1 MIESK
6 FLKDNI
12 QNIQKL
18 LSIPPLKNFETK
30 SLRQLLRLSKIR
42 EYSHGELIIK
52 EGDMDPWL
60 FFLLSGKIRVEK
72 EKVEIGIFDKIG
84 EIFGEMRILDGL
96 GRSASVY
103 AEGKI
108 VCLAVDTSATNR
120 LGSEDEKANFLL
132 LLYRMFAEYVSAR
145 LRLTNDELIQSKR
158 IAKRLLKETGGK
170 TVGYSAYNQTA
181 TS

>member
-1 MIESK
+1 MFESK

-18 LSIPPLKNFETK
+18 LTIPPLKNFETK

-42 EYSHGELIIK
+42 EYAHGELIIK

-72 EKVEIGIFDKIG
+72 EKVEIGIFDKMG

-103 AEGKI
+103 AEGKT
-108 VCLAVDTSATNR
+108 VCLAIDTSATYR
-120 LGSEDEKANFLL
+120 LGSEDEKANFLI
-132 LLYRMFAEYVSAR
+132 LLYRMFSEYVSTR
-145 LRLTNDELIQSKR
+145 LRLTNDELIYTKK
-158 IAKRLLKETGGK
+158 IAKKLMKRTG
-170 TVGYSAYNQTA
+170 AQA
-181 TS
+181 A